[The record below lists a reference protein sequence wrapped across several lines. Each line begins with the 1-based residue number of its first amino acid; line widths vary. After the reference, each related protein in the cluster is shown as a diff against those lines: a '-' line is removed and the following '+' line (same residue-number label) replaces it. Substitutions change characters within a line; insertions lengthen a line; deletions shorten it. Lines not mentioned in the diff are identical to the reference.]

1 MAYLMKKLGLDLES
15 EDVLICPK
23 CQQND
28 LTFDNVNVN
37 AERISINIKC
47 ICCRTNRQ
55 MIIENKKGVVNM
67 FWFLPE

>member
-37 AERISINIKC
+37 SERISINIKC

-55 MIIENKKGVVNM
+55 M
-67 FWFLPE
+67 